1 MEMDDPFTK
10 HIRYGRGGYHPPALK
25 RKQDRRLHAMQ
36 KPAGAA
42 PSTVTLDLHGK
53 TQYQA
58 RVTIDAALRRSR
70 GVYRIHVVHGYHNG
84 TALREMIRQEYAA
97 HPLVLRIDP
106 VSESATDLVLREL

>member
-1 MEMDDPFTK
+1 
-10 HIRYGRGGYHPPALK
+10 
-25 RKQDRRLHAMQ
+25 MQ

-58 RVTIDAALRRSR
+58 RVALDAQLRRSR
-70 GVYRIHVVHGYHNG
+70 GIYRIRVVHGYHNG
-84 TALREMIRQEYAA
+84 TALRDLVRGEYAA
-97 HPLVLRIDP
+97 HPLVQRAEP

>member
-1 MEMDDPFTK
+1 
-10 HIRYGRGGYHPPALK
+10 
-25 RKQDRRLHAMQ
+25 MQ

-58 RVTIDAALRRSR
+58 RVALDAQLRRSR
-70 GVYRIHVVHGYHNG
+70 GVYRIRVVHGYHNG
-84 TALREMIRQEYAA
+84 TALRDLVRGEYAA
-97 HPLVLRIDP
+97 HPLVQRAEP

>member
-1 MEMDDPFTK
+1 
-10 HIRYGRGGYHPPALK
+10 
-25 RKQDRRLHAMQ
+25 MQ

-58 RVTIDAALRRSR
+58 KIALEAQLRRSR

-84 TALREMIRQEYAA
+84 TALRDMVRQEYAA
-97 HPLVLRIDP
+97 HPRVLRLEA
-106 VSESATDLVLREL
+106 VSESATDLILREL